1 MCSYDTCIIGIITI
15 TCIFFQ
21 PLDASYT
28 PVDVRPDILSSLDS
42 ICEEDHL
49 NEQNVDSAES
59 MSVLCD
65 TAMHDSSILGLPING
80 EVGPT
85 VNEVPVK
92 PLPLHSGDLPGN
104 IQAQNSPSHDNN
116 ISPAISS
123 LQIPY
128 SPVTDVSLVFDENTV
143 PAAELPSRE
152 SGYVYHSRSTHV
164 SDSTAM
170 AMASPSNPE
179 DDS

>member
-1 MCSYDTCIIGIITI
+1 
-15 TCIFFQ
+15 
-21 PLDASYT
+21 
-28 PVDVRPDILSSLDS
+28 
-42 ICEEDHL
+42 
-49 NEQNVDSAES
+49 
-59 MSVLCD
+59 
-65 TAMHDSSILGLPING
+65 MHDSSILGLPING

-92 PLPLHSGDLPGN
+92 PLPLHRGNLPGN

-116 ISPAISS
+116 ISPAAISS

-170 AMASPSNPE
+170 AMASPLNPE